1 MYYDLVIR
9 VTEFVV
15 DYSKVLILV
24 SLLSHLSANVGNP
37 VARFNE
43 ETDKHFNNF
52 KLKKFTTMN
61 FKQMF
66 GFWWQS
72 MTKDIFNFSGTMSR
86 KEFWIFILFSWVFT
100 CLTFWLLGI
109 PVLWVAIAAISA
121 QVRRFRDINKP
132 AWYVILNYI
141 FLVQLYGYYLTL
153 FVKGDRE

>member
-1 MYYDLVIR
+1 
-9 VTEFVV
+9 
-15 DYSKVLILV
+15 
-24 SLLSHLSANVGNP
+24 
-37 VARFNE
+37 
-43 ETDKHFNNF
+43 
-52 KLKKFTTMN
+52 MN

-100 CLTFWLLGI
+100 CLTFWLLGL

-141 FLVQLYGYYLTL
+141 FLVQLYGYYLCF

>member
-1 MYYDLVIR
+1 MLA
-9 VTEFVV
+9 T
-15 DYSKVLILV
+15 
-24 SLLSHLSANVGNP
+24 P

-72 MTKDIFNFSGTMSR
+72 MTKDIFNYSGTMSR

-100 CLTFWLLGI
+100 CLTFWILGI
-109 PVLWVAIAAISA
+109 PVLWVWLAGISA

-141 FLVQLYGYYLTL
+141 FLVQLYGLYLNL